1 MGTKRLLF
9 AQLSVAYIWFNIG
22 PRFTSAFVRSIERHG
37 VARFKVV
44 STPVRHSPSEDSI
57 EAASVPLLWEEIEN
71 REAMPVLNLSN
82 READPFSSQQSS
94 QGDGESSDDNSE
106 WRDGTQWN
114 ETKQRLEKMGVISS
128 DEQAKALLRA
138 VPQLLRIDADVILDS
153 ASTVIDLL
161 DSRCIRQEPR
171 LLCFRKDDL
180 LYGVEFLS
188 TMMMAPSQSFVL
200 TACLAS
206 PALLLSGAEGGLQE
220 RAVRRALG
228 AAGDA
233 TGSANNRIASDAAAS
248 LKAFQKRNKP
258 SGL

>member
-1 MGTKRLLF
+1 MGTKRLF
-9 AQLSVAYIWFNIG
+9 ALLSIAYVWFNIG
-22 PRFTSAFVRSIERHG
+22 PRFASAFVSSIERHG
-37 VARFKVV
+37 VARSRV
-44 STPVRHSPSEDSI
+44 TPVVRHCLSEDI
-57 EAASVPLLWEEIEN
+57 IDAASVPLLWEEIEN
-71 REAMPVLNLSN
+71 REAMPVLDLSN
-82 READPFSSQQSS
+82 RDADMFASQRNN
-94 QGDGESSDDNSE
+94 QGGESTDDNSK
-106 WRDGTQWN
+106 WRDGTQWT
-114 ETKQRLEKMGVISS
+114 ETRHRLQEMGVITS

-138 VPQLLRIDADVILDS
+138 VPQLLRIDTDVILDS

-161 DSRCIRQEPR
+161 DSRCILREPR

-220 RAVRRALG
+220 RAVERALG

-233 TGSANNRIASDAAAS
+233 TGYANKHIASDAAAS
-248 LKAFQKRNKP
+248 LKAFQKRRKP
-258 SGL
+258 PGL